1 MQQDKEQRQIDP
13 SLSFHLMKFAFQDF
27 QKSAR
32 NLTKH
37 EYTLAYQHANEEMLL
52 HKVILTSKDACCV
65 VIPEVTLNQTLKD
78 VISEYPSSDIFHTAL
93 KENNLELEEYTLA
106 LHNDLR
112 VETVLSRVASTVQT
126 VTAAEI
132 LSYYT
137 KNKPEFKLQERR
149 ITGHIHI
156 PFDPVSAR
164 EIDQAFA
171 VITAIHNRVHQH
183 PETFIREASYHLN
196 GNAPNNAT
204 LKNLVSG
211 ELCPD
216 LNKILF
222 SLRQGEISD
231 IIETVDGFDIL
242 YCKEIIPTKESSLKE
257 AASEIFSLL
266 LKKKQLEAC
275 RNWLHDLVRPIGE
288 TEP

>member
-1 MQQDKEQRQIDP
+1 MQQDKEQNQIDP

-27 QKSAR
+27 QKSTS

-52 HKVILTSKDACCV
+52 HQVILTSEDACCV
-65 VIPEVTLNQTLKD
+65 VIPEVTLNQTLED
-78 VISEYPSSDIFHTAL
+78 VISEYPSSDVFFSTL
-93 KENNLELEEYTLA
+93 EENNMQMEEYTIA

-112 VETVLSRVASTVQT
+112 VETVLSRVASTVQS

-137 KNKPEFKLQERR
+137 RNHADFRLQERR
-149 ITGHIHI
+149 IAGHIHI
-156 PFDPVSAR
+156 PFNPVSVR

-171 VITAIHNRVHQH
+171 LITNIRDRVCQH
-183 PETFIREASYHLN
+183 PKTFSREARLHSSCAVSGS
-196 GNAPNNAT
+196 GN
-204 LKNLVSG
+204 LKNLVAG
-211 ELCPD
+211 ELCTD
-216 LNKILF
+216 LDKILF

-231 IIETVDGFDIL
+231 IIETADGFNIL
-242 YCKEIIPTKESSLKE
+242 YCKKIIPVKESSLKK
-257 AASEIFSLL
+257 ASSEIFSIL

-275 RNWLHDLVRPIGE
+275 RTWLHDLVRPRGE
-288 TEP
+288 I